1 MKKVTLKDIAKEVGV
16 SVATVSYVLNGNS
29 RQSISEETKD
39 KIIQVANKLNYVP
52 NLAARSLVMRKS
64 GLVGVLIVKSKQNKL
79 PIMTNHY
86 YKLLEYIEEYLAD
99 KGYHVLSSNIDLD
112 EPNLDIIKQRDLEG
126 VLVVN
131 VDKSIFYNISIKF
144 TVPILLIDT
153 VLDDILFHK
162 IIVDYIQYAKK
173 ITMQSGIDINDTV
186 ILIPKFNSKDL
197 MDKILSDSQDKTI
210 FFVDSQIKIESI
222 TDKHKD
228 KHFVVVSEELGIL
241 INKQIDDDNLTV
253 ICINDQEYLL
263 KDNIKKI
270 SINLK
275 EKAKLIS
282 DLLLRYIDRDFKYT
296 QYTIIKAD

>member
-1 MKKVTLKDIAKEVGV
+1 MRKVTLKDIAKEVGV

-29 RQSISEETKD
+29 KQSISEETKD

-86 YKLLEYIEEYLAD
+86 YKLLENIEEYLAN

-153 VLDDILFHK
+153 FLDDILFHK
-162 IIVDYIQYAKK
+162 VVVDYIEYAKK
-173 ITMQSGIDINDTV
+173 LAENSGVDINDAV
-186 ILIPKFNSKDL
+186 ILIPRFNSRDL
-197 MDKILSDSQDKTI
+197 MDKVLVDYKDKNI
-210 FFVDSQIKIESI
+210 YFVDSNEKIEDI
-222 TDKHKD
+222 VKENKD
-228 KHFVVVSEELGIL
+228 KHFIVVSEELGIL
-241 INKQIDDDNLTV
+241 LNKCLDSKKISV

-263 KDNIKKI
+263 KDDINKI
-270 SINLK
+270 SINIK

-282 DLLLRYIDRDFKYT
+282 DLLLRYIDRDFKNT

>member
-1 MKKVTLKDIAKEVGV
+1 MRKVTLKDIAKEVGV

-29 RQSISEETKD
+29 KQSISEETKD

-86 YKLLEYIEEYLAD
+86 YKLLENIEEYLAN

-153 VLDDILFHK
+153 FLDDILFHK
-162 IIVDYIQYAKK
+162 VVVDYIEYAKK
-173 ITMQSGIDINDTV
+173 LADLSGIDINDSV
-186 ILIPKFNSKDL
+186 ILIPRFNSKDL
-197 MDKILSDSQDKTI
+197 MDKVLDDNKDKNIYFIDSKG
-210 FFVDSQIKIESI
+210 KIEDI
-222 TDKHKD
+222 VEKNKE
-228 KHFVVVSEELGIL
+228 KHFIVVSEELGIL
-241 INKQIDDDNLTV
+241 LNKCIDSKNMSV

-263 KDNIKKI
+263 EDDINKI
-270 SINLK
+270 SINIK

-282 DLLLRYIDRDFKYT
+282 DLLLRYIDRDFKNT

>member
-29 RQSISEETKD
+29 KQSISEETKD

-64 GLVGVLIVKSKQNKL
+64 GLVGVLIVKSKQNKI

-86 YKLLEYIEEYLAD
+86 YKLLENIEEYLAH

-153 VLDDILFHK
+153 YLDDILFHK
-162 IIVDYIQYAKK
+162 VIVDYIEYAKK
-173 ITMQSGIDINDTV
+173 LADKSGIDINNSV
-186 ILIPKFNSKDL
+186 ILIPRFNSKDL
-197 MDKILSDSQDKTI
+197 MNKVLEDHKDKNIYFIDSKGR
-210 FFVDSQIKIESI
+210 IEDI
-222 TDKHKD
+222 VKKNKD
-228 KHFVVVSEELGIL
+228 KHFIVVSEELGIL
-241 INKQIDDDNLTV
+241 LNKCIDSKNMSV

-263 KDNIKKI
+263 KDDINKI
-270 SINLK
+270 SINIK

-282 DLLLRYIDRDFKYT
+282 DLLLRYIDRDFKNT

>member
-1 MKKVTLKDIAKEVGV
+1 MRKVTLKDIAKEVGV

-29 RQSISEETKD
+29 KQSISEETKD

-86 YKLLEYIEEYLAD
+86 YKLLENIEEYLAN

-153 VLDDILFHK
+153 FLDDILFHK
-162 IIVDYIQYAKK
+162 VVVDYIEYAKK
-173 ITMQSGIDINDTV
+173 LAENSGVDINDAV
-186 ILIPKFNSKDL
+186 ILIPRFNSRDL
-197 MDKILSDSQDKTI
+197 MDKVLEDYKDKNI
-210 FFVDSQIKIESI
+210 YFVDSIEKIENI
-222 TDKHKD
+222 VKENKD
-228 KHFVVVSEELGIL
+228 KHFIVVSEELGIL
-241 INKQIDDDNLTV
+241 LNKCLDSKKISV

-263 KDNIKKI
+263 KDDINKI
-270 SINLK
+270 SINIK

-282 DLLLRYIDRDFKYT
+282 DLLLRYIDRDFKNT

>member
-1 MKKVTLKDIAKEVGV
+1 MRKVTLKDIAKEVGV

-29 RQSISEETKD
+29 KQSISEETKD

-64 GLVGVLIVKSKQNKL
+64 GLVGVLIVKSKQNKI

-86 YKLLEYIEEYLAD
+86 YKLLENIEEYLAN

-153 VLDDILFHK
+153 YLDDILFHK
-162 IIVDYIQYAKK
+162 VIVDYIEYAKK
-173 ITMQSGIDINDTV
+173 LADKSGIDINDSV
-186 ILIPKFNSKDL
+186 ILIPRFNSKDL
-197 MDKILSDSQDKTI
+197 MDKVLEDYKDKNIYFIDSKG
-210 FFVDSQIKIESI
+210 KIEDI
-222 TDKHKD
+222 VEKNKD
-228 KHFVVVSEELGIL
+228 KHFIVVSEELGIIL
-241 INKQIDDDNLTV
+241 NKCLDSKNISV

-263 KDNIKKI
+263 KDDINKI

-282 DLLLRYIDRDFKYT
+282 DLLLRYIDRDFKNT